1 MFMLDTDICIYLI
14 NERDAALRGKFESNA
29 NAICISAITYAEL
42 CFGAAHSARVE
53 ENARELAA
61 FCLDLE
67 VLPFDAAAGEH
78 YGEIRQALMQRG
90 RPIGANDLL
99 IAAHARS
106 AGATL
111 VTNNERVFARVPE
124 LRTENWMEGSARQS
138 SPPPEHGPNRFT
150 HTPGAAGARDERAVD
165 RRGDDGR

>member
-29 NAICISAITYAEL
+29 SAVRISAITYAEL

-53 ENARELAA
+53 ENTRELAA

-67 VLPFDAAAGEH
+67 ILPFDAAAGNH
-78 YGEIRQALMQRG
+78 YGKIREALMQRG
-90 RPIGANDLL
+90 QPIGANDLL

-111 VTNNERVFARVPE
+111 VSNNEREFARVPE
-124 LRTENWMEGSARQS
+124 LRTENWL
-138 SPPPEHGPNRFT
+138 
-150 HTPGAAGARDERAVD
+150 DETTR
-165 RRGDDGR
+165 